1 MFFLRLIARA
11 WRRAV
16 LWRRGRRLRY
26 FLQGLP
32 ALLAAA
38 AVLVPLLGVVL
49 TPAQELQ
56 ARYLEQAKTAFKAKD
71 YAGALTCYDRL
82 AYLGTDRP
90 EVLYGLALSAEAL
103 EQPARAEVIMNA
115 LAPPDQPGYARA
127 HYWLARD
134 ILAAP
139 RAASGA
145 REAAESHLL
154 RALDGELDDREA
166 ADALLGD
173 LYLESRRYDEAES
186 YLTRAVKAKPQL
198 RLRLAQLYALRGDKD
213 RARAEAQLAVSYFR
227 ARTQADLEDRRARL
241 GWADAAA
248 FLEDFPAAVTV
259 LREGLNVSDE
269 PAYRAALGG
278 VYFLWSEAAARDPR
292 AKPGDQ
298 LALVETG
305 LSYDPANGGLLN
317 SLLAAIKVGG
327 PKADQAREALKNL
340 LASGKA
346 TASAHFALGLD
357 ALQRGQADEARVHFG
372 APTSWRLGRRS
383 SPTTWPGC
391 CPLPSRRTCPAPWS

>member
-1 MFFLRLIARA
+1 
-11 WRRAV
+11 
-16 LWRRGRRLRY
+16 
-26 FLQGLP
+26 
-32 ALLAAA
+32 
-38 AVLVPLLGVVL
+38 
-49 TPAQELQ
+49 
-56 ARYLEQAKTAFKAKD
+56 
-71 YAGALTCYDRL
+71 
-82 AYLGTDRP
+82 
-90 EVLYGLALSAEAL
+90 
-103 EQPARAEVIMNA
+103 MNA

-127 HYWLARD
+127 HYWLARH

-213 RARAEAQLAVSYFR
+213 RACAEAQLAVSYFR

-346 TASAHFALGLD
+346 TASAFRPRPGRLA
-357 ALQRGQADEARVHFG
+357 AR
-372 APTSWRLGRRS
+372 
-383 SPTTWPGC
+383 
-391 CPLPSRRTCPAPWS
+391 PSRRGAGPFRARQRAGASDAGHRQQPGLGAVHFRADGPAPRPGAKQPGRGVFAGRPLLPRHARPHPDEIGPLEGGPGRPGGGVGREPG